1 VDDNA
6 PSINRMYTDI
16 EWALSQG
23 LPVGDLVPMVERL
36 MHEASPDTPH
46 FNYAKRQLA
55 ELIVRKEPFRAAR
68 LAREVLDEN
77 RDDDRALAALGLAC
91 LLMGHFKLAEKSY
104 RAALALVPH
113 CPWYAHNLGH
123 LLDVAMSRPH
133 EALPLLRMSRRA
145 LPHEPEIAGSY
156 AHALLRAGKH
166 DEAWEHLLVAV
177 EHNRVRAAELRD
189 KWLATPDPKT

>member
-1 VDDNA
+1 
-6 PSINRMYTDI
+6 MYTDI

-23 LPVGDLVPMVERL
+23 LPLGDLVPMVERL
-36 MHEASPDTPH
+36 LQQAGPDTPH
-46 FNYAKRQLA
+46 LNYAKRQLA

-68 LAREVLDEN
+68 LAQEVLAEN

-91 LLMGHFKLAEKSY
+91 LLMGHFKVAEKSY

-123 LLDVAMSRPH
+123 LLDVAMGRPH

-145 LPHEPEIAGSY
+145 LPQEPDIARSY
-156 AHALLRAGKH
+156 AHALLGAGREE
-166 DEAWEHLLVAV
+166 EAWEHLLEAV
-177 EHNRVRAAELRD
+177 DDNRTRAAELRAQ
-189 KWLATPDPKT
+189 WLAGKAPKP